1 MGNPP
6 RPQPESMNVDTL
18 RAILHRYA
26 VALQYRDFRWI
37 WLGSLGGQSAYWAL
51 IVARGVLV
59 LEMTGSSSLVGVTTF
74 AAMAPRVIMPPLA
87 GYVADRFDRR
97 NVLVAAYSFQ
107 FGHVVV
113 LTALAFAGVLEVWH
127 IVVLSL
133 LNGSFR
139 AFQMTATQTLIPNLV
154 PREHLLNAI
163 AMNQLSLQGS
173 RLVGPGLIAGPALI
187 APLMFTYGPKAAF
200 VASSV
205 FYLVGIAGILAV
217 RTKSSG
223 ELGSGSR
230 VGASLWAAA
239 RYVWADSQ
247 LRVLFALIALHC
259 AMTMSFESMLPVLA
273 LDSLGDANAS
283 ASYLMMG
290 VGAGALV
297 GVIGIAGLQSAT
309 GRGRLLLITGVLSG
323 VSMLVLAMSNSVATA
338 LIGVAAMGGSQA
350 AFMAIGSA
358 MVQSLAPDGMRGRI
372 TGLNQIN
379 VGGTMAMVNLGNG
392 FAADAYGAPN
402 VLWVMGLGF
411 LAIVAV
417 SLTAG
422 SLRAIYRGA
431 IAVPV
436 RSA

>member
-1 MGNPP
+1 MARKP
-6 RPQPESMNVDTL
+6 R
-18 RAILHRYA
+18 
-26 VALQYRDFRWI
+26 
-37 WLGSLGGQSAYWAL
+37 
-51 IVARGVLV
+51 
-59 LEMTGSSSLVGVTTF
+59 
-74 AAMAPRVIMPPLA
+74 
-87 GYVADRFDRR
+87 
-97 NVLVAAYSFQ
+97 
-107 FGHVVV
+107 
-113 LTALAFAGVLEVWH
+113 
-127 IVVLSL
+127 
-133 LNGSFR
+133 
-139 AFQMTATQTLIPNLV
+139 
-154 PREHLLNAI
+154 
-163 AMNQLSLQGS
+163 
-173 RLVGPGLIAGPALI
+173 
-187 APLMFTYGPKAAF
+187 F

-259 AMTMSFESMLPVLA
+259 AITMSFESMLPALA
-273 LDSLGDANAS
+273 RDSLGDANAS
-283 ASYLMMG
+283 VSYLMMG

-297 GVIGIAGLQSAT
+297 GVIGIAGLQSAAA
-309 GRGRLLLITGVLSG
+309 RGRFLLISGVLSG
-323 VSMLVLAMSNSVATA
+323 ASMLVLALSGSVTVA

-372 TGLNQIN
+372 SGLNQIN

-392 FAADAYGAPN
+392 FAADAYGAAN

-411 LAIVAV
+411 LAFVAISLMV
-417 SLTAG
+417 SS

>member
-1 MGNPP
+1 MKL
-6 RPQPESMNVDTL
+6 DIL
-18 RAILHRYA
+18 RAILHRYV

-74 AAMAPRVIMPPLA
+74 AAMVPRVIMPPLA

-97 NVLVAAYSFQ
+97 NVLVAGYSFQ

-113 LTALAFAGVLEVWH
+113 LSVLAFAGVLEVWH
-127 IVVLSL
+127 IVILSL

-200 VASSV
+200 VASAV

-217 RTKSSG
+217 RTRSSG
-223 ELGSGSR
+223 DLGSGSK
-230 VGASLWAAA
+230 VGASLGVAA
-239 RYVWADSQ
+239 RYAWSHPQ
-247 LRVLFALIALHC
+247 MRVLFILIALHC
-259 AMTMSFESMLPVLA
+259 AMTMSFESMLPALA
-273 LDSLGDANAS
+273 RDSLGDANAS
-283 ASYLMMG
+283 VSYLMMG

-297 GVIGIAGLQSAT
+297 GVIGIAGLQSAA
-309 GRGRLLLITGVLSG
+309 GRGRLLLISGVLSG
-323 VSMLVLAMSNSVATA
+323 ASMAVLAISDSVTVA

-372 TGLNQIN
+372 SGLNQIN

-392 FAADAYGAPN
+392 FAADAYGAAN

-411 LAIVAV
+411 LAFVAV
-417 SLTAG
+417 SLMVSS

-431 IAVPV
+431 IADPV
-436 RSA
+436 RSEERSR